1 MDDDAKRT
9 RRGKQLLPATAYSDL
24 RDGIDVVVRRGTRC
38 FIVDPRGE
46 YAEIEVESDQ
56 LTPEGAER
64 LRSLQKPHRSRMIQA
79 ILHTGFL
86 SQEGKAERLFVLGFP
101 MRFEVAH
108 FPKRQDAPGAPV
120 FKGTRRRW
128 P

>member
-1 MDDDAKRT
+1 MDNGAKGT
-9 RRGKQLLPATAYSDL
+9 SRGKRFLPATAYADL
-24 RDGIDVVVRRGTRC
+24 RDGIDLVVRRGTRC
-38 FIVDPRGE
+38 FIVDPLGE

-56 LTPEGAER
+56 LTQEGAER
-64 LRSLQKPHRSRMIQA
+64 LRALQEPHRSRMIQA
-79 ILHTGFL
+79 ILHTGYL

-108 FPKRQDAPGAPV
+108 FPRKARPGALQ
-120 FKGTRRRW
+120 FKGTRLRW